1 MGVGT
6 VGGSIPVDQD
16 EIRGRVQRLDS
27 APHGEHGR
35 LEDIEGIDG
44 LFLDHAEADGH
55 RVGPDRQVELL
66 ASVCAERLGV
76 IHSINCA
83 GRRKDHGGSHN
94 RSGQGSTPGLI
105 NTRNEVTPLGTEA
118 GLYLCGQQ
126 RSDPL

>member
-6 VGGSIPVDQD
+6 VWGSIPVDQD
-16 EIRGRVQRLDS
+16 EIGGWVQSLDG

-35 LEDIEGIDG
+35 LEDIEGINS
-44 LFLDHAEADGH
+44 LFLDHAEADGY

-94 RSGQGSTPGLI
+94 RSGQGPPPGLI
-105 NTRNEVTPLGTEA
+105 NTRNEVAPHSTEV
-118 GLYLCGQQ
+118 GLYLCGRQ